1 MGAGSYRP
9 IAFLSLTRTLL
20 SWIFSEK
27 LHMQTNCVL
36 ADEQKRCSR
45 KISWEA
51 KDQLLIDKA
60 VLREVRGKDKFC
72 QCDGLIIARLM
83 AWYHILKLIVS

>member
-1 MGAGSYRP
+1 MEKERTMLKQKYHTKVMGAGSYRP

-27 LHMQTNCVL
+27 LHMQNNYVL

-60 VLREVRGKDKFC
+60 VLREVRGKR
-72 QCDGLIIARLM
+72 Q
-83 AWYHILKLIVS
+83 ILSM